1 MKNNRIGIF
10 LITALIALSIGLA
23 ILGPMLFRKQA
34 TSAPKETQPAKSAS
48 VVARGAVESE
58 DEADIMSR
66 VSGTI
71 VEMLVSEGD
80 AIKKGQ
86 PLVVFE
92 KERITAKLKTAEAE
106 LLQARIRLREL
117 KTGSRAEDVEMAKSN
132 VARNKAVYEQ
142 ERDDYERLKR
152 LFSKNAAASIDLER
166 AKEKMNVSLQDLKG
180 SEANLKKLRRGPRKE
195 EIEQAEAM
203 VERAQSEVDYNK
215 ALLEDCTIYA
225 PMDGVVQDRF
235 KNAQETVDVNTPLL
249 KIIND
254 QKLRVR
260 AEVEESDLGKVSVG
274 QHAEVTTEM
283 KDKTYNG
290 TVYKVSPVV
299 NRRVQRTFDP
309 MAAFDINTQ
318 TIYIRLDDYSG
329 VRSGMSVT
337 VRFQE

>member
-1 MKNNRIGIF
+1 MKNSRLGIF
-10 LITALIALSIGLA
+10 IITALIALSIGLA
-23 ILGPMLFRKQA
+23 IIGPMLFRKQS
-34 TSAPKETQPAKSAS
+34 TTAPKEGQPAKSAS
-48 VVARGAVESE
+48 VVAKGMIESE
-58 DEADIMSR
+58 DEVEIMSR

-71 VEMLVSEGD
+71 AEMLVNEGD
-80 AIKKGQ
+80 EIKKDQ

-92 KERITAKLKTAEAE
+92 KNKITARLKTAEAG
-106 LLQARIRLREL
+106 LLEARTRLREL
-117 KTGSRAEDVEMAKSN
+117 KTGNRPEDIEMAKST
-132 VARNKAVYEQ
+132 VERNKAVYEQ
-142 ERDDYERLKR
+142 QRDDYERLKR
-152 LFSKNAAASIDLER
+152 LFSKDAAASIDLER

-180 SEANLKKLRRGPRKE
+180 SEANLQKLRSGPRKE

-203 VERAQSEVDYNK
+203 VQKGQSEVDYNK
-215 ALLEDCTIYA
+215 ALLEDCTIYS
-225 PMDGVVQDRF
+225 PLDGVVQERF
-235 KNAQETVDVNTPLL
+235 KNARETVDVNTPLL

-254 QKLRVR
+254 QRLRVR

-274 QHAEVTTEM
+274 QHAEVSTEI

-299 NRRVQRTFDP
+299 KRKIQRTFDP

-337 VRFQE
+337 VRFQK